1 MARTSVAREILTI
14 RRSFA
19 QLAAAFERI
28 GPVLTERETEVL
40 EARKAMRPRRVLKL
54 SAKRRANLEVQGK
67 YMGTMRGLKPAQR
80 AVIKKIRL
88 EEGIAAAIKEA
99 QRLARRDDFT
109 MTQVG

>member
-19 QLAAAFERI
+19 QLAAAFARI
-28 GPVLTERETEVL
+28 GPVLTEREVEVR
-40 EARKAMRPRRVLKL
+40 EARKAMRPKRVLNL

-80 AVIKKIRL
+80 DIVKKIRV
-88 EEGIAAAIKEA
+88 EEGIAAAIREA
-99 QRLARRDDFT
+99 QKLASS
-109 MTQVG
+109 